1 MQRNPSRI
9 CKSKEGSRVRHAD
22 ECRSTYEY
30 TGDERDFQGGRCDSK
45 QDGLQHE
52 RNALCAAVNCT
63 SEATGLSVEVESEV
77 EVEEMFEGLS
87 SDFADGALANVSK
100 DGVQELAGKR
110 GTDASKA
117 IYGAEI
123 T

>member
-1 MQRNPSRI
+1 M
-9 CKSKEGSRVRHAD
+9 
-22 ECRSTYEY
+22 
-30 TGDERDFQGGRCDSK
+30 
-45 QDGLQHE
+45 
-52 RNALCAAVNCT
+52 
-63 SEATGLSVEVESEV
+63 ESEV

>member
-1 MQRNPSRI
+1 M
-9 CKSKEGSRVRHAD
+9 
-22 ECRSTYEY
+22 
-30 TGDERDFQGGRCDSK
+30 
-45 QDGLQHE
+45 QHE